1 MPKIVTVEEMIQ
13 IEKAADAAGHSYAKM
28 MEHAGKSVAD
38 ALLAK
43 FPDITG
49 KHVLVLA
56 GTGNN
61 GGDGL
66 VAARWLAE
74 AGATLAI
81 YLTKERP
88 ADDPHL
94 VALKE
99 LGILIAIGEQD
110 QRNRVLK
117 LQLSRSDIL
126 VDAVLGTGFK
136 LPLRGTAKQVLKAAN
151 QSRPRP
157 YVVAVDCPS
166 GLDCDTGGVAKES
179 LAADLTVTLAAGKP
193 GLFQFPGAEYV
204 GELVIGDIGLPSQ
217 LIGLASIKTEV
228 VTAESIHGLLPA
240 RPMDAHKGTFGRA
253 LIVAGS
259 IHYPG
264 AAALAG
270 RAAYLAGAGLVTLA
284 VPTPV
289 QSMIAGELAECT
301 WLPLGNT
308 LEAASVDLL
317 GSEWENTQALLL
329 GPGFGLE
336 PKTARFLERLIGA
349 GIELPPTI
357 VDADGLKLMAKVDGW
372 EARLPEGS
380 VLTPHPGEMS
390 VLTGIP
396 TQDIQAHRSESA
408 IIKAAEWGHI
418 VILKGA
424 FTVIAH
430 PDGRSALIPIATP
443 ALSRAGTGDVLAGL
457 LVGYR
462 AQGLPS
468 YEASILGSYIHARA
482 GVLAAQTIGTVASVL
497 AGDVASAVPRAIAE
511 LESLATLS

>member
-1 MPKIVTVEEMIQ
+1 MPKIVTVEEMSQ
-13 IEKAADAAGHSYAKM
+13 IERAADASGHSFAQM
-28 MEHAGKSVAD
+28 MEHAGKSIAD
-38 ALLAK
+38 AVLARI
-43 FPDITG
+43 PDITG

-56 GTGNN
+56 GPGNN

-66 VAARWLAE
+66 IAARWLAE

-88 ADDPHL
+88 ADDPYL
-94 VALKE
+94 PALKE
-99 LGILIAIGEQD
+99 LGILIVIGEQD

-117 LQLSRSDIL
+117 LQLGRSDIL

-136 LPLRGTAKQVLKAAN
+136 LPLRGTAKQVLKAAK
-151 QSRPRP
+151 QSRSRQF
-157 YVVAVDCPS
+157 VVAIDCPS
-166 GLDCDTGGVAKES
+166 GVDCDTGEVAEES
-179 LAADLTVTLAAGKP
+179 LAADLTVTLAAAKR
-193 GLFQFPGAEYV
+193 GLFQFPGAAYV
-204 GELVIGDIGLPSQ
+204 GELVIGDIGLPAQ
-217 LIGLASIKTEV
+217 QIELASIKTDV

-240 RPMDAHKGTFGRA
+240 RPLDAHKGTFGRA

-259 IHYPG
+259 INYPG

-289 QSMIAGELAECT
+289 QSMIAAELAECT

-308 LEAASVDLL
+308 LDAASVDLL
-317 GSEWENTQALLL
+317 RGEWANTQALLL

-336 PKTARFLERLIGA
+336 PKTAQFLERLIGA
-349 GIELPPTI
+349 GADLPPTI
-357 VDADGLKLMAKVDGW
+357 VDADGLKLMAKVEGW

-390 VLTGIP
+390 VLTGTP
-396 TQDIQAHRSESA
+396 TQEVQAHRSELAS
-408 IIKAAEWGHI
+408 IKAAEWGHV

-424 FTVIAH
+424 LTVIAQ

-462 AQGLPS
+462 AQGLAS

-482 GVLAAQTIGTVASVL
+482 GLLAAQTVGTAASVL